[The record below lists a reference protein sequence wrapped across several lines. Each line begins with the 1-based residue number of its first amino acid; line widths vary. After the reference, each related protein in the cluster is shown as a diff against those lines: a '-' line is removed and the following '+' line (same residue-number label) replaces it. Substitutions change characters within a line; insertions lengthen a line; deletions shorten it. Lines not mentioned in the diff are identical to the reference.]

1 MNESASSIRLV
12 ILPVALVNG
21 AISPNLQP
29 ATMPGVIGLIPLS
42 IEDTAIWEL
51 NLGALLLLDAWLD
64 VLILVLAVLEGRQLL
79 LDISDLLLL
88 LL

>member
-21 AISPNLQP
+21 AISPNLKP
-29 ATMPGVIGLIPLS
+29 TTMPGVIGLIPLP
-42 IEDTAIWEL
+42 IEDTAIREL
-51 NLGALLLLDAWLD
+51 DLGTLLLLDAWFD
-64 VLILVLAVLEGRQLL
+64 VLVLVLAVLEGRQLL